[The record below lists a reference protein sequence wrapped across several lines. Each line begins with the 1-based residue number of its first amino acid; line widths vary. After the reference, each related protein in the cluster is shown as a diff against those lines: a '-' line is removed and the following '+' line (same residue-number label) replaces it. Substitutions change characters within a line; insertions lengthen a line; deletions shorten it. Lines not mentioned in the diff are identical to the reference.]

1 LKASRSRWS
10 LAPPDLAA
18 LDASLPPERLQ
29 HGRIERSRETV
40 ADASGG
46 IGRPYLAE
54 GLLGMLE
61 RRGQISR
68 AQRVAGEQFAEWFR
82 IAQLDPLR
90 AADLGQRI
98 PSGLPT
104 TGVAIEHA
112 RRRVNA
118 ALDATGGIGSPCGC
132 ACWYILGLELT
143 VAEFARREGWA
154 GRPMRHETAKHLL
167 FGALSVLAAH
177 FGKSR

>member
-1 LKASRSRWS
+1 MRASRF
-10 LAPPDLAA
+10 LAA
-18 LDASLPPERLQ
+18 LDATLPPERLQ
-29 HGRIERSRETV
+29 HGRVERARETL

-54 GLLGMLE
+54 GLLGTLE
-61 RRGQISR
+61 RRGQIGPE
-68 AQRVAGEQFAEWFR
+68 QRLAGEQFAEWFR
-82 IAQLDPLR
+82 LAALDPLR
-90 AADLGQRI
+90 AADMGQRI
-98 PSGLPT
+98 PSGMPAS
-104 TGVAIEHA
+104 GVAIEHA

-118 ALDATGGIGSPCGC
+118 ALDACGGMGSPCGC
-132 ACWYILGLELT
+132 ACWYILGLELS

-167 FGALSVLAAH
+167 VGALSVLAVH

>member
-1 LKASRSRWS
+1 MTRASRYR
-10 LAPPDLAA
+10 A
-18 LDASLPPERLQ
+18 DASLPPERLQ
-29 HGRIERSRETV
+29 HGRVERSRETV
-40 ADASGG
+40 ADAAGG

-68 AQRVAGEQFAEWFR
+68 AQRQAGEQFGEWFR

-90 AADLGQRI
+90 AADFGQRI

-112 RRRVNA
+112 RARVNA

-132 ACWYILGLELT
+132 AAWYILGLELT
-143 VAEFARREGWA
+143 VAEFARREGWS

-177 FGKSR
+177 FGKNR

>member
-1 LKASRSRWS
+1 MKASRF
-10 LAPPDLAA
+10 LAA
-18 LDASLPPERLQ
+18 LDASLPPERLT
-29 HGRIERSRETV
+29 HGRVERARETV
-40 ADASGG
+40 ADAAGG

-68 AQRVAGEQFAEWFR
+68 AQRLAGEHFAEWFR

-98 PSGLPT
+98 PSGMPAS
-104 TGVAIEHA
+104 GVAIEHA

-118 ALDATGGIGSPCGC
+118 ALDACGGIGSPCGC
-132 ACWYILGLELT
+132 AAWHIIGLEIT
-143 VAEFARREGWA
+143 VAEFARREGWS
-154 GRPMRHETAKHLL
+154 GRPLRHETAKHLL
-167 FGALSVLAAH
+167 FGALSVLAVH

>member
-1 LKASRSRWS
+1 MRASRF
-10 LAPPDLAA
+10 LAA
-18 LDASLPPERLQ
+18 LDATLPPERLT
-29 HGRIERSRETV
+29 HGRVERAPETV
-40 ADASGG
+40 ADSAGG

-68 AQRVAGEQFAEWFR
+68 AQRTAGEQFSEWFR
-82 IAQLDPLR
+82 IAALDPLR
-90 AADLGQRI
+90 AADMGQRI
-98 PSGLPT
+98 PSGMPA

-118 ALDATGGIGSPCGC
+118 ALDACGGIGSPCGC
-132 ACWYILGLELT
+132 AAWYILGLELS
-143 VAEFARREGWA
+143 VAEFARREGWS
-154 GRPMRHETAKHLL
+154 GRPMRHETARHLL
-167 FGALSVLAAH
+167 VGALSVLAAH

>member
-1 LKASRSRWS
+1 MSRASRF
-10 LAPPDLAA
+10 LAA

-29 HGRIERSRETV
+29 HGRVERTRETV

-54 GLLGMLE
+54 GLLGTLE
-61 RRGQISR
+61 RRGQIGR
-68 AQRVAGEQFAEWFR
+68 AQRQAGEEFAEWFR
-82 IAQLDPLR
+82 LAQLDPLR
-90 AADLGQRI
+90 ASGMGQRI
-98 PSGLPT
+98 PSGRPT

-118 ALDATGGIGSPCGC
+118 ALDACGGIGSPCGC
-132 ACWYILGLELT
+132 AAWYILGLEIT
-143 VAEFARREGWA
+143 VAEFARREGWS

-177 FGKSR
+177 YGKTA